1 VPLYFAKERWML
13 ERGGSLISPEL
24 DFIPRLPGEKPKLV
38 RCRMRSLGCSPCTGA
53 IRSDADTLPKIIEE
67 LISFRRSERENRVI
81 DHDQD
86 GSMEI
91 KKREGYF

>member
-1 VPLYFAKERWML
+1 MVRGNSLLMLEQPFVPLM
-13 ERGGSLISPEL
+13 
-24 DFIPRLPGEKPKLV
+24 PGEKPQMV

-53 IRSDADTLPKIIEE
+53 VRSDADTIDKIIDE
-67 LISFRRSERENRVI
+67 LIVTKHSERQLRVI

-86 GSMEI
+86 GSMEV

>member
-1 VPLYFAKERWML
+1 MTRPL
-13 ERGGSLISPEL
+13 
-24 DFIPRLPGEKPKLV
+24 

-53 IRSDADTLPKIIEE
+53 VRSDADTIDKIIDE
-67 LISFRRSERENRVI
+67 LIVTKHSERQLRVI

-86 GSMEI
+86 GSMEV